1 MNNNEIKQIALA
13 YNTLFKSTKAFS
25 AIRDTLITKIVD
37 DKFQKEEIETIK
49 TEYQQRLIVLEQFEK
64 ELDKFEKILPS
75 EVYKQLKSALSE
87 EKTILGRIIADASG
101 YLELNDEMYLTSLMD
116 SFKKEQD
123 IDLRFSKEMNT
134 FANDIGFNLL
144 KQTIDNKITLEDLKL
159 MAEAF
164 EKDSPLYERVKF
176 SIDFLERR
184 EKELTKDQESEKKE
198 EPEESKEEKEET
210 SKTEETPSLS
220 LQEKLNNINY
230 QTGTNLNVAV
240 QELTVEDAITGLQKQ
255 IDVLQTKDKLTVKE
269 TFSLRQLQEQQLA
282 FQAYMESLD
291 DQKLTSKEKRTN
303 KKLDKTLDRIEL
315 KASELQAAIEQS
327 NQYQSRVLRFFSARY
342 QNRLKEEIE
351 ALQRKQGMMTTM
363 QKQSAIAR
371 YNKQSKKL
379 MRRAK
384 RKGTIEQL
392 KEYRNSLVNELS
404 NISQDISRF
413 VSTKDQDIEE
423 LEQSVIVLPDNII
436 SLSEY
441 QANLERGKVA

>member
-1 MNNNEIKQIALA
+1 M
-13 YNTLFKSTKAFS
+13 
-25 AIRDTLITKIVD
+25 
-37 DKFQKEEIETIK
+37 
-49 TEYQQRLIVLEQFEK
+49 
-64 ELDKFEKILPS
+64 
-75 EVYKQLKSALSE
+75 
-87 EKTILGRIIADASG
+87 
-101 YLELNDEMYLTSLMD
+101 
-116 SFKKEQD
+116 
-123 IDLRFSKEMNT
+123 
-134 FANDIGFNLL
+134 
-144 KQTIDNKITLEDLKL
+144 
-159 MAEAF
+159 
-164 EKDSPLYERVKF
+164 
-176 SIDFLERR
+176 
-184 EKELTKDQESEKKE
+184 
-198 EPEESKEEKEET
+198 
-210 SKTEETPSLS
+210 
-220 LQEKLNNINY
+220 
-230 QTGTNLNVAV
+230 
-240 QELTVEDAITGLQKQ
+240 QKQ
-255 IDVLQTKDKLTVKE
+255 IDVLQAKDKLTVKE

-342 QNRLKEEIE
+342 QNRLKEEID

-379 MRRAK
+379 VRRAK

-413 VSTKDQDIEE
+413 VSTKDQDMEE

>member
-123 IDLRFSKEMNT
+123 IDLSFSKEMNT

-315 KASELQAAIEQS
+315 KASEMQAAREQA
-327 NQYQSRVLRFFSARY
+327 NQYQSRVL
-342 QNRLKEEIE
+342 
-351 ALQRKQGMMTTM
+351 
-363 QKQSAIAR
+363 
-371 YNKQSKKL
+371 
-379 MRRAK
+379 
-384 RKGTIEQL
+384 
-392 KEYRNSLVNELS
+392 
-404 NISQDISRF
+404 
-413 VSTKDQDIEE
+413 
-423 LEQSVIVLPDNII
+423 
-436 SLSEY
+436 
-441 QANLERGKVA
+441 

>member
-1 MNNNEIKQIALA
+1 MNNTEIKQIALA
-13 YNTLFKSTKAFS
+13 YNTLFKSNKAFS
-25 AIRDTLITKIVD
+25 AIRDILITKIVD

-184 EKELTKDQESEKKE
+184 EKEVTKDQESEKKE
-198 EPEESKEEKEET
+198 EPEESKEET

-230 QTGTNLNVAV
+230 QVGTNLNVAV

-255 IDVLQTKDKLTVKE
+255 IDVLQAKDKLTVKE

-342 QNRLKEEIE
+342 QNRLKEEID

-413 VSTKDQDIEE
+413 VSTKDQDMEE

>member
-1 MNNNEIKQIALA
+1 MNNTEIKQIALA

-123 IDLRFSKEMNT
+123 IDLSFSKEMNT

-144 KQTIDNKITLEDLKL
+144 KQAIDNKITLEDLKL

-184 EKELTKDQESEKKE
+184 EKEVTKGQESEKKE
-198 EPEESKEEKEET
+198 EPEESKEET
-210 SKTEETPSLS
+210 GKTEETPSLS

-255 IDVLQTKDKLTVKE
+255 IDVLQAKDKLTVKE
-269 TFSLRQLQEQQLA
+269 TFTLRQLQEQQLA

-315 KASELQAAIEQS
+315 KTSELQAAIEQS
-327 NQYQSRVLRFFSARY
+327 NQYQSRILRFFSARY
-342 QNRLKEEIE
+342 QSRLKEEIE

-379 MRRAK
+379 VRRAK

-413 VSTKDQDIEE
+413 VSTKDQDMEE

>member
-1 MNNNEIKQIALA
+1 MNNTEIKQIALA

-123 IDLRFSKEMNT
+123 IDLSFSKEMNT

-144 KQTIDNKITLEDLKL
+144 KQAIDNKITLEDLKL

-184 EKELTKDQESEKKE
+184 EKEVTKGQESEKKE
-198 EPEESKEEKEET
+198 EPEESKEET
-210 SKTEETPSLS
+210 GKTEETPSLS

-255 IDVLQTKDKLTVKE
+255 IDVLQAKDKLTVKE
-269 TFSLRQLQEQQLA
+269 TFTLRQLQEQQLA

-315 KASELQAAIEQS
+315 KTSELQAAIEQS

-342 QNRLKEEIE
+342 QSRLKEEIE

-379 MRRAK
+379 VRRAK

-413 VSTKDQDIEE
+413 VSTKDQDMEE

>member
-1 MNNNEIKQIALA
+1 MNNTEIKQIALA
-13 YNTLFKSTKAFS
+13 YNTLFKSTKTFS

-123 IDLRFSKEMNT
+123 IDLSFSKEMNT

-144 KQTIDNKITLEDLKL
+144 KQAIDNKITLEDLKL

-184 EKELTKDQESEKKE
+184 EKEVTKGQESEKKE
-198 EPEESKEEKEET
+198 EPEESKEET
-210 SKTEETPSLS
+210 GKTEETPSLS

-255 IDVLQTKDKLTVKE
+255 IDVLQAKDKLTVKE

-379 MRRAK
+379 VRRAK

-436 SLSEY
+436 SLREY